1 MNISCDKLS
10 DHVDDHV
17 DDHASVSNSSQRTYN
32 KIGEL

>member
-10 DHVDDHV
+10 ARIDDP
-17 DDHASVSNSSQRTYN
+17 ASVSNSSQRTYN

>member
-1 MNISCDKLS
+1 MNIFCDKLS
-10 DHVDDHV
+10 DHV

>member
-10 DHVDDHV
+10 DRIDA
-17 DDHASVSNSSQRTYN
+17 HASVSNSQCTYN